1 MRQSNPLLLSQSAL
15 NLILLGFFLPI
26 LFQNSTSV
34 LEHLNKPGTIYT
46 FKDEDEISAVDLEYL
61 IISN

>member
-15 NLILLGFFLPI
+15 NLILLGFFLPV

-34 LEHLNKPGTIYT
+34 PEHLSKPGTVYT
-46 FKDEDEISAVDLEYL
+46 FEDRDEISAVDLEYL